1 MMIKLSVKTAFNSI
15 YHEHDVVMYCSQL
28 NCTVYTSNKSRLFH
42 EFAILW
48 TYPLQYGKLFLDSVT
63 A

>member
-1 MMIKLSVKTAFNSI
+1 MIKLSVKTAFNSI

-42 EFAILW
+42 EFAIL
-48 TYPLQYGKLFLDSVT
+48 
-63 A
+63 